1 MPTPVSALIHAA
13 TMVTA
18 GVYLLI
24 RSSPLIEYSS
34 TVLLLCL
41 WLGAITTVFSSLIGL
56 FQQDIKKVIAY
67 STMSQLA
74 QKYTDHLS
82 IFRHQTIYENII
94 YCLIYYFIICTLVG
108 LKKNKSLFFLGGEA
122 ASLTEGYPQVSASQ
136 RRPKLIINNLFRF
149 FVNINFLI
157 LNGLISSFK
166 LNTNY
171 KRVLHQDAKKNFLNP
186 YYLTGFVDG
195 EGCFLINIYPKSN
208 YKAGYLVSLTFKL
221 KIHSKDINLLENIQN
236 YFNVG
241 NITYR
246 KDGYVE
252 FIVSS
257 IKDIK
262 VLIDHFD
269 SYPLLTQKWA
279 DYQIF
284 KQTFIIIN
292 LKEHLTKEGVNK
304 ILSLKAVFNN
314 GLSDSLKKAFPDL
327 IPAIRPKTP
336 SPKIIDPAKKIRFFF
351 DGSSWGADPNWVS
364 GFVDAEGCFFIRLS
378 NTLTSASLVFKVAQH
393 IRDVKLLEEFINYFN
408 CGYSKLSTTTG
419 GEFVVTKFSDLN
431 QKIIPFFKEYP
442 ILGLKYLDF
451 KDFVKASEII
461 QNKAHLTKEGINEI
475 QQIKSRMNRGRSINM
490 GHSVDL
496 LSSVDK
502 KYYST
507 MSCAINSEPKI
518 LKENN
523 EKSFKEWLA
532 GLIDGRGKF
541 FVSKK
546 GYANFSIV
554 LPEKDKSILYII
566 KHKYGGSIKSISGSN
581 SFKYKLHHKKG
592 LISLVLDINGLIRN
606 PVKILQLNKVCILYN
621 INLEPNNPL
630 TYNNGWFSGILDAD
644 GSIIINETSNQLII
658 GITQKNK
665 YLLDPLNKL
674 YLGRINIFSTK
685 EAFQYVIYRKK
696 EILDLVDNY
705 FIKYPL
711 KSSKAYKLNLIK
723 DFYQKAPPL
732 IKSGEGYINQPD
744 KFYEWINFKNKW
756 DKL

>member
-1 MPTPVSALIHAA
+1 MHYYSLKNSQHKW
-13 TMVTA
+13 TA

-94 YCLIYYFIICTLVG
+94 DCLIYYFIICTL
-108 LKKNKSLFFLGGEA
+108 
-122 ASLTEGYPQVSASQ
+122 
-136 RRPKLIINNLFRF
+136 IINNLFCL

-171 KRVLHQDAKKNFLNP
+171 KRVLHQDARLRLKKIKNKIFYFFTQTPASSGTKKNFLNP

-221 KIHSKDINLLENIQN
+221 KIHSKDINLLENIKN

-336 SPKIIDPAKKIRFFF
+336 TPKII
-351 DGSSWGADPNWVS
+351 DPNWVS

-378 NTLTSASLVFKVAQH
+378 STLTSASLVFKVAQH

-408 CGYSKLSTTTG
+408 CGYFKLSTTTG

-442 ILGLKYLDF
+442 ILGLKSLDF
-451 KDFVKASEII
+451 KDFVKASEIL

-475 QQIKSRMNRGRSINM
+475 KQIKSRMNRGRSINM
-490 GHSVDL
+490 GHSVGL

-507 MSCAINSEPKI
+507 MSCASEPKI

-523 EKSFKEWLA
+523 DKSFKEWLA

-554 LPEKDKSILYII
+554 LPEIDKSILYMI

-630 TYNNGWFSGILDAD
+630 TYNNGWFSGILDAE

-732 IKSGEGYINQPD
+732 IKSGEGYINQLD
-744 KFYEWINFKNKW
+744 KFSEWINFKNKW